1 MRRTLPAAVIVVTGL
16 VLLADLLLANPGLDR
31 LAGWVTELLVVLAA
45 GAALLGGIALAVR
58 HGTDI
63 RARRG
68 DRAGSIAVL
77 AGMALVIVL
86 GLFPGSTGVDEPV
99 IRWLVGAL
107 VFPLVSTLFAL
118 VFLFLLAA
126 ARRGAALRSRETRVM
141 LLSAAL
147 VVVLLLPL
155 DGAAGDWITEAA
167 GWTLAVPIL
176 GVFRGLLIA
185 VGVAT
190 AVVAA
195 RLLLGVDGADE

>member
-16 VLLADLLLANPGLDR
+16 ILLADLLLANPGLDR

-126 ARRGAALRSRETRVM
+126 ARRGATLRSPETRVM

>member
-45 GAALLGGIALAVR
+45 GAAVLGGIALAVR

-68 DRAGSIAVL
+68 DRAGSVAVL
-77 AGMALVIVL
+77 AGMALIIVL

-118 VFLFLLAA
+118 LFLFLLAA
-126 ARRGAALRSRETRVM
+126 ARRGAMLRSRETRVM

-155 DGAAGDWITEAA
+155 EGAAGGWITGAA

-195 RLLLGVDGADE
+195 RLLLGVDSADE